1 MIQDT
6 HTEQNMEINLL
17 MTKINPEVLKFAKVF
32 IFLDFCLIIY
42 ALVFQNNFWLL
53 NTQVAFVSSLL
64 VVTGSFLSYKKNI
77 ENRLSNIDSTKTKEG
92 VDRDKID
99 EIDDPFDLYSDY
111 EAVKEEDLTPEK
123 IKEIIN
129 DEKSKLKKNSVKNAI
144 FSASGFLSLYRI
156 VGYAILVF
164 VFFALNNN
172 GVFMPISFIIGL
184 SVVPFGVLISK
195 LKI

>member
-1 MIQDT
+1 MTQDI
-6 HTEQNMEINLL
+6 HIVQNMEINLL
-17 MTKINPEVLKFAKVF
+17 MTKINPEILKFAKVF
-32 IFLDFCLIIY
+32 IFLDFCLIVY
-42 ALVFQNNFWLL
+42 ALVFQNNLWLL
-53 NTQVAFVSSLL
+53 NTQVAFISSLL
-64 VVTGSFLSYKKNI
+64 VITGSFLSYKKNI
-77 ENRLSNIDSTKTKEG
+77 ENRLSNIDYTKTKEG

-164 VFFALNNN
+164 GFFALNNN

>member
-1 MIQDT
+1 MTQDT

-156 VGYAILVF
+156 AGYAILIF
-164 VFFALNNN
+164 GFFALNNN

>member
-1 MIQDT
+1 MTQDT

>member
-1 MIQDT
+1 MTQDT

-53 NTQVAFVSSLL
+53 NTQVAFISSLL

-156 VGYAILVF
+156 AGYAILVF
-164 VFFALNNN
+164 GFFALNNN

>member
-156 VGYAILVF
+156 VAYAILVF
-164 VFFALNNN
+164 GFFALNNN

>member
-156 VGYAILVF
+156 AGYAILVF
-164 VFFALNNN
+164 GFFALNNN

>member
-164 VFFALNNN
+164 GFFALNNN